1 MGRHAEAE
9 PLLKQAMEIRRT
21 ALGERH
27 PDYATSLN
35 NLAVLYDSMGRQ
47 AEAEELRKK
56 AMAIHRRPEGN
67 GLQPGQ

>member
-1 MGRHAEAE
+1 MRYMGPPHFAHT
-9 PLLKQAMEIRRT
+9 AM
-21 ALGERH
+21 
-27 PDYATSLN
+27 PVSDSLN
-35 NLAVLYDSMGRQ
+35 NLAVLYDAMGRH

>member
-1 MGRHAEAE
+1 
-9 PLLKQAMEIRRT
+9 MEIRRT

-27 PDYATSLN
+27 PDYADSLN
-35 NLAVLYDSMGRQ
+35 NLAVLYDAMGRQ

>member
-1 MGRHAEAE
+1 
-9 PLLKQAMEIRRT
+9 KQAMEINRT
-21 ALGERH
+21 AVGERH
-27 PDYATSLN
+27 PAYAASLN
-35 NLAVLYDSMGRQ
+35 NLALLYDAMGRH